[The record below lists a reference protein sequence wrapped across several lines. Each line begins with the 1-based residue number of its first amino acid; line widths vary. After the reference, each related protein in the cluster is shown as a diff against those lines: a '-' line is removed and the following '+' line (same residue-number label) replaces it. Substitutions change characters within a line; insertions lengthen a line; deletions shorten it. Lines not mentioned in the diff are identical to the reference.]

1 MKKRNLILGMALSL
15 ITLFSN
21 HTEAKALDVPAIT
34 VDKSEYSNGN
44 CRVYFTINGAP
55 EGGVTLNIG
64 DEISKVLLEN
74 VGYVTPSDQYT
85 ATVHITNNTD
95 GALAYQKG
103 SMNLGADTTPIP
115 GRAMTDFTGY
125 NGAKIPLTHVASMD
139 TGHLAMRQL
148 FDKRIGRKD
157 WNLVLSV
164 YDLLAEKGY
173 TGGSRISDYLLD
185 FYKNKYGEPELTWQ
199 SLEQNHWDDVIND
212 FAGSGTSVYFDLTPE
227 EYARAQNT
235 SLGAYVYPVGQYS
248 NGNYQVQ
255 LKWPEEAPA
264 AFSYNA
270 FYKDLFAITFADEKP
285 SIHTGMRT
293 RGVGDYADKT
303 GEAYT
308 VAESYISQM
317 GHGGILEKGESTEFV
332 MTLTFEGFGI
342 GNMYMGYQFGNLFNM
357 SLNFER
363 AVKDITITKQWQDAD
378 DQDGLRP
385 TQVTV
390 NILADGEVIDKP
402 VTVTA
407 AEGWTKTVTN
417 LPKYQEGREIV
428 YTIKE
433 TPVPGYES
441 KVEGYGIINTHT
453 PEVTTVTGTKV
464 WRDDD
469 NRDGKRPA
477 GITVKLVTDG
487 EVLAEQ
493 TVTENEDWSWSFD
506 NLPKYNKGR
515 PIKYSVIEDAVPG
528 YTAIYEENGNIT
540 NKYTPGKI
548 GITVIKSWKDGDN
561 ADSIR
566 PRSITVN
573 LLADGKPTGKT
584 LVLNTQNSWRG
595 GFTDLPEYENGKKIT
610 YTVTENPV
618 SGYTS
623 QIRGDVQTGFVI
635 TNRHTPTTKPGTTT
649 TTKTTTTTNT
659 AKSPDTSDISG
670 ILALTGAILTA
681 AAGGVLK
688 KRNDKR

>member
-1 MKKRNLILGMALSL
+1 MKKRNLILGTALSL

-21 HTEAKALDVPAIT
+21 HIEAKALDVPAIT

-74 VGYVTPSDQYT
+74 EGYVTPSDQYT

-103 SMNLGADTTPIP
+103 SMNLGADTIPIP
-115 GRAMTDFTGY
+115 GRAMTNFTGY

-157 WNLVLSV
+157 WNLVLRV

-173 TGGSRISDYLLD
+173 TGDSRISDYLLD

-212 FAGSGTSVYFDLTPE
+212 FAGSGTNVYFDLTPE

-235 SLGAYVYPVGQYS
+235 SLGAYVYPLGQYS

-317 GHGGILEKGESTEFV
+317 GNGGILEKGESTEFV

-378 DQDGLRP
+378 D
-385 TQVTV
+385 
-390 NILADGEVIDKP
+390 
-402 VTVTA
+402 
-407 AEGWTKTVTN
+407 
-417 LPKYQEGREIV
+417 
-428 YTIKE
+428 
-433 TPVPGYES
+433 
-441 KVEGYGIINTHT
+441 
-453 PEVTTVTGTKV
+453 
-464 WRDDD
+464 
-469 NRDGKRPA
+469 
-477 GITVKLVTDG
+477 
-487 EVLAEQ
+487 
-493 TVTENEDWSWSFD
+493 
-506 NLPKYNKGR
+506 
-515 PIKYSVIEDAVPG
+515 
-528 YTAIYEENGNIT
+528 
-540 NKYTPGKI
+540 
-548 GITVIKSWKDGDN
+548 
-561 ADSIR
+561 
-566 PRSITVN
+566 
-573 LLADGKPTGKT
+573 
-584 LVLNTQNSWRG
+584 
-595 GFTDLPEYENGKKIT
+595 
-610 YTVTENPV
+610 
-618 SGYTS
+618 
-623 QIRGDVQTGFVI
+623 
-635 TNRHTPTTKPGTTT
+635 
-649 TTKTTTTTNT
+649 
-659 AKSPDTSDISG
+659 
-670 ILALTGAILTA
+670 
-681 AAGGVLK
+681 
-688 KRNDKR
+688 

>member
-1 MKKRNLILGMALSL
+1 MKKRNLILGTALSL

-74 VGYVTPSDQYT
+74 VGYVTPSDQFT

-115 GRAMTDFTGY
+115 GRTMTNFTGY

-157 WNLVLSV
+157 WNLVLRV

-173 TGGSRISDYLLD
+173 TGDSRISDYLLD

-212 FAGSGTSVYFDLTPE
+212 FAGSGTNVYFDLTPE

-235 SLGAYVYPVGQYS
+235 SLGAYVYLLGQYS

-317 GHGGILEKGESTEFV
+317 GNGGILEKGESTEFV

-385 TQVTV
+385 
-390 NILADGEVIDKP
+390 G
-402 VTVTA
+402 
-407 AEGWTKTVTN
+407 
-417 LPKYQEGREIV
+417 
-428 YTIKE
+428 
-433 TPVPGYES
+433 S
-441 KVEGYGIINTHT
+441 II
-453 PEVTTVTGTKV
+453 
-464 WRDDD
+464 
-469 NRDGKRPA
+469 
-477 GITVKLVTDG
+477 
-487 EVLAEQ
+487 
-493 TVTENEDWSWSFD
+493 
-506 NLPKYNKGR
+506 
-515 PIKYSVIEDAVPG
+515 
-528 YTAIYEENGNIT
+528 
-540 NKYTPGKI
+540 
-548 GITVIKSWKDGDN
+548 
-561 ADSIR
+561 
-566 PRSITVN
+566 VN

-595 GFTDLPEYENGKKIT
+595 SFTDLPEYENGKKIT

-623 QIRGDVQTGFVI
+623 QIRGDTQTGFVI
-635 TNRHTPTTKPGTTT
+635 TNRHTPTTKPRTN
-649 TTKTTTTTNT
+649 TTTTNT

-670 ILALTGAILTA
+670 ILALAGAILTA

-688 KRNDKR
+688 KRNDRR

>member
-1 MKKRNLILGMALSL
+1 MIIMMFPVMA
-15 ITLFSN
+15 FADGGN
-21 HTEAKALDVPAIT
+21 EANTNETAAVT
-34 VDKSEYSNGN
+34 VGKSEYSNGN

-74 VGYVTPSDQYT
+74 VGYVTPSDQFT

-148 FDKRIGRKD
+148 FDKRIGRRD

-173 TGGSRISDYLLD
+173 TGDSRISDYLLD

-212 FAGSGTSVYFDLTPE
+212 FAGSGTNVYFDLTPE
-227 EYARAQNT
+227 EYTRAQNT

-308 VAESYISQM
+308 LAESYISQM
-317 GHGGILEKGESTEFV
+317 GNGGILEKGESTEFV

-378 DQDGLRP
+378 D
-385 TQVTV
+385 
-390 NILADGEVIDKP
+390 
-402 VTVTA
+402 
-407 AEGWTKTVTN
+407 
-417 LPKYQEGREIV
+417 
-428 YTIKE
+428 
-433 TPVPGYES
+433 
-441 KVEGYGIINTHT
+441 
-453 PEVTTVTGTKV
+453 
-464 WRDDD
+464 
-469 NRDGKRPA
+469 
-477 GITVKLVTDG
+477 
-487 EVLAEQ
+487 
-493 TVTENEDWSWSFD
+493 
-506 NLPKYNKGR
+506 
-515 PIKYSVIEDAVPG
+515 
-528 YTAIYEENGNIT
+528 
-540 NKYTPGKI
+540 
-548 GITVIKSWKDGDN
+548 
-561 ADSIR
+561 
-566 PRSITVN
+566 
-573 LLADGKPTGKT
+573 
-584 LVLNTQNSWRG
+584 
-595 GFTDLPEYENGKKIT
+595 
-610 YTVTENPV
+610 
-618 SGYTS
+618 
-623 QIRGDVQTGFVI
+623 
-635 TNRHTPTTKPGTTT
+635 
-649 TTKTTTTTNT
+649 
-659 AKSPDTSDISG
+659 
-670 ILALTGAILTA
+670 
-681 AAGGVLK
+681 
-688 KRNDKR
+688 

>member
-1 MKKRNLILGMALSL
+1 M
-15 ITLFSN
+15 
-21 HTEAKALDVPAIT
+21 
-34 VDKSEYSNGN
+34 
-44 CRVYFTINGAP
+44 
-55 EGGVTLNIG
+55 
-64 DEISKVLLEN
+64 
-74 VGYVTPSDQYT
+74 
-85 ATVHITNNTD
+85 TN
-95 GALAYQKG
+95 
-103 SMNLGADTTPIP
+103 
-115 GRAMTDFTGY
+115 FTGY
-125 NGAKIPLTHVASMD
+125 NGAKIPLTHVACMD
-139 TGHLAMRQL
+139 TSHPAMKRL
-148 FDKRIGRKD
+148 FGKTIYGSD

-173 TGGSRISDYLLD
+173 TGSSRLSDYLLD
-185 FYKNKYGEPELTWQ
+185 YYKNKYGDPELTWQ
-199 SLEQNHWDDVIND
+199 SLEQNHRDDVIND
-212 FAGSGTSVYFDLTPE
+212 FAKSGTNIFFDLTPE
-227 EYARAQNT
+227 EYARAQNS
-235 SLGAYVYPVGQYS
+235 SLGAYVYVLGQYS
-248 NGNYQVQ
+248 NGKYQVQ

-264 AFSYNA
+264 VFSYNA

-317 GHGGILEKGESTEFV
+317 GNGGILEKGESTEFV

-342 GNMYMGYQFGNLFNM
+342 GNMYMGYQFGDLFNM

-390 NILADGEVIDKP
+390 NILADGEVIDRP

-407 AEGWTKTVTN
+407 AEGWTKTVTD
-417 LPKYQEGREIV
+417 LPKYQDGREIV

-433 TPVPGYES
+433 PPVPGYES
-441 KVEGYGIINTHT
+441 KVEGYSIINIHT

-464 WRDDD
+464 WQDDD

-477 GITVKLVTDG
+477 GITVKLVKDG

-540 NKYTPGKI
+540 NKYTPGKV
-548 GITVIKSWKDGDN
+548 GFTVIKSWKDGDN

-595 GFTDLPEYENGKKIT
+595 SFTDLPEYENGKKIT
-610 YTVTENPV
+610 YTVAESPV
-618 SGYTS
+618 IGYTS
-623 QIRGDVQTGFVI
+623 QIRGDTQTGFVI
-635 TNRHTPTTKPGTTT
+635 TNRHTPTTKPRT
-649 TTKTTTTTNT
+649 TTTTTNTTATTT

-670 ILALTGAILTA
+670 ILALAGAILTA

-688 KRNDKR
+688 KRNDRR

>member
-1 MKKRNLILGMALSL
+1 MKKRNLILGTALSL

-21 HTEAKALDVPAIT
+21 HTEAKALDMPAIT

-74 VGYVTPSDQYT
+74 VGYVTPSDQFT

-157 WNLVLSV
+157 WNLVLRV

-173 TGGSRISDYLLD
+173 TGDSRISDYLLD

-212 FAGSGTSVYFDLTPE
+212 FAGSGTNVYFDLTPE

-235 SLGAYVYPVGQYS
+235 PLGAYVYPVGQYS

-270 FYKDLFAITFADEKP
+270 FYKVLFAITFADEKP

-390 NILADGEVIDKP
+390 NILADGEVIDRP

-407 AEGWTKTVTN
+407 AEGWTKTVTD
-417 LPKYQEGREIV
+417 LPKYQDGREIV

-433 TPVPGYES
+433 TSVPGYES

-469 NRDGKRPA
+469 NRDDKRPA

-515 PIKYSVIEDAVPG
+515 PIKYSVIEDAVPS

-548 GITVIKSWKDGDN
+548 GFTVIKSWKDGDN

-566 PRSITVN
+566 PRAITVN

-595 GFTDLPEYENGKKIT
+595 SFTDLPEYENGKKIT

-635 TNRHTPTTKPGTTT
+635 TIRHTPTTKPRTN
-649 TTKTTTTTNT
+649 TTTTNT

-670 ILALTGAILTA
+670 ILALAGAILTA

>member
-74 VGYVTPSDQYT
+74 VGYVTPSDQFT

-173 TGGSRISDYLLD
+173 TGDSRISDYLLD

-212 FAGSGTSVYFDLTPE
+212 FAGSGTNVYFDLTPE

-235 SLGAYVYPVGQYS
+235 PLGAYVYPVGQYS

-308 VAESYISQM
+308 VAENYISQM

-390 NILADGEVIDKP
+390 NILADGEVIDRP

-407 AEGWTKTVTN
+407 ADGWTKTVN
-417 LPKYQEGREIV
+417 DLPKYQEGREIV

-441 KVEGYGIINTHT
+441 KVEGYGIINIHT

-464 WRDDD
+464 WQDDN

-528 YTAIYEENGNIT
+528 YTAIYEEKGNIT

-548 GITVIKSWKDGDN
+548 GFTVIKSWKDGDN

-595 GFTDLPEYENGKKIT
+595 SFTDLPEYENGKKIT

-623 QIRGDVQTGFVI
+623 QIRGDTQTGFVI
-635 TNRHTPTTKPGTTT
+635 TNRHTPTTKPGTTKT
-649 TTKTTTTTNT
+649 TTTTTTTNT

-670 ILALTGAILTA
+670 ILALAGAILTA

-688 KRNDKR
+688 KRNDRR